1 MSMRMTRTAKRT
13 APIMR
18 FDDNEPTNFDAI
30 AQGFGITREEAI
42 TRIVRQMEWR
52 VAALERKANAL
63 VVNEIKGLMK

>member
-1 MSMRMTRTAKRT
+1 MNMRMTRTAKRT

-18 FDDNEPTNFDAI
+18 FDDNELTNLDAI
-30 AQGFGITREEAI
+30 AHGMGITREEAI

-63 VVNEIKGLMK
+63 IVNEIKGLMK